1 MTRSWRGGL
10 STNHEPGNSELL
22 QFAVVP
28 ELIASPNQV
37 DCERLCLCEKSADGG
52 LTLLLR
58 LCYNSTAFAGCA
70 K

>member
-37 DCERLCLCEKSADGG
+37 DCERLCLCRKISGTDYKS
-52 LTLLLR
+52 LILR
-58 LCYNSTAFAGCA
+58 TGRP
-70 K
+70 